1 MMDEGQRSTRL
12 RLIIALFA
20 ASLVIRLIALMI
32 LRPPDL
38 DTSATEAYLGGAD
51 LLLNGEGFRDTSY
64 PVFAPP
70 LYAMFISF
78 CASLFGD
85 GQGPVKVVQA
95 LVDSGTTVIIYFVT
109 REIFGARTGLLSAAI
124 LTVYPFSIYLT
135 ISIAAEPLFMF
146 ILSMF
151 ILLTIYAIRSQQ
163 LRYYCA
169 AGILL
174 GLATMTRAATQFL
187 PLIFPMMILL
197 FHRIGKEVLLKYT
210 VFCLCFASVILPWAV
225 RNYVVLRDVI
235 PVATGGGAVF
245 LDGSSEKFFTID
257 EKAKA
262 MPVYL
267 ESLRAMG
274 IVGPQKGGKP
284 SESARFLT
292 RAGIENYRRRF
303 QDEPLSLVPFF
314 LSKLG
319 RLWYATESG
328 RNQGLIL
335 ATNSFI
341 YVFALA
347 GLVLAWTN
355 QRRMAWV
362 LVCTLV
368 YFMALHCLSVGLYRY
383 MIPAMPYVIGFSA
396 FGIVMTIERLGRGR
410 KDRPSSPRMA
420 AE

>member
-20 ASLVIRLIALMI
+20 ASLLIRLIALMI

-146 ILSMF
+146 FLSMF

-174 GLATMTRAATQFL
+174 GLATMTRAATQFM
-187 PLIFPMMILL
+187 PLIFPMMILP
-197 FHRIGKEVLLKYT
+197 FHRIGKGVLLKYT

-225 RNYVVLRDVI
+225 RNYVVLQDVI
-235 PVATGGGAVF
+235 PVATGGGEVF
-245 LDGSSEKFFTID
+245 LGGSSEKFFTID
-257 EKAKA
+257 ERNKA

-267 ESLRAMG
+267 ESLRARG
-274 IVGPQKGGKP
+274 IVGPPKGSKP
-284 SESARFLT
+284 SENARFLT
-292 RAGIENYRRRF
+292 RAGIENYKRRL
-303 QDEPLSLVPFF
+303 QEEPLSFILFF

-319 RLWYATESG
+319 RLWYSTESG

-368 YFMALHCLSVGLYRY
+368 YFVALHSLSVGLYRY
-383 MIPAMPYVIGFSA
+383 MIPAMPYVVGFSA
-396 FGIVMTIERLGRGR
+396 FGIVITIERLGRGR
-410 KDRPSSPRMA
+410 KDRPFPPRMA
-420 AE
+420 DE